1 MTTDRRPHPF
11 RALSVALAAIALVHA
26 CVLPIAGGV
35 AQASVGDAMENYF
48 EDMGA
53 AANVTGPTAYQ
64 GQSAGY
70 YSMGNVFVRFPQKN
84 LNVANVQL
92 PSLRAGC
99 GGIDV
104 FTGSFSFISAA
115 ELVALLKAIAN
126 NALGFAFKLAID
138 TLCPEC
144 GKVMAELQT
153 YAQMMNNYTMNSCEM
168 AQGIVGGVWP
178 RSERASA
185 TICQAIGTKEGIFS
199 DWARARQQCT
209 AEGNTV
215 AEGAKGNPEYD
226 DVNYGLPR
234 NFTWSIIKKSPFF
247 STGGAID
254 ADKRE
259 LAEYVM
265 TLVGTI
271 IFVPPT
277 ETTPG
282 TFRPING
289 DTSSNLVTALVD
301 GTAAGPTVQILRCD
315 PGEAD
320 DACLNPTTQTLS
332 IPASQGL
339 RAQVDSLI
347 EEMSVAIKTDSPV
360 STSAQGLLQIASLPL
375 YKMLAVNAA
384 HSQGADML
392 DRAVMAEVVA
402 IDILFFVLDA
412 LMTEVGKTRAEFQA
426 ADEETLKAWHDQFF
440 NVRDTLLRKQGNTA
454 QRIAAINSLMA
465 RTQHLEASLA
475 ANLSPGMSASVS
487 WAINARQRS
496 VN

>member
-1 MTTDRRPHPF
+1 MHPL
-11 RALSVALAAIALVHA
+11 RLLSVAAAALALMNAALVPLA
-26 CVLPIAGGV
+26 NGV
-35 AQASVGDAMENYF
+35 AKANVGDAMEGYF
-48 EDMGA
+48 DDMGA

-84 LNVANVQL
+84 LNVANLQL
-92 PSLRAGC
+92 PSLKAGC
-99 GGIDV
+99 GGIDI

-178 RSERASA
+178 RSERASQ
-185 TICQAIGTKEGIFS
+185 TICQAIGTKEGVFS
-199 DWARARQQCT
+199 DWARGRQRC
-209 AEGNTV
+209 ADEAKTV
-215 AEGAKGNPEYD
+215 SEGARGNPEYD

-234 NFTWSIIKKSPFF
+234 NFTWSVLKRSPFF
-247 STGGAID
+247 SVGGSITPE
-254 ADKRE
+254 KRE

-277 ETTPG
+277 GDAPG
-282 TFRPING
+282 DFRPFNG
-289 DTSSNLVTALVD
+289 DTSSALVTALVD
-301 GTAAGPTVQILRCD
+301 GTAGGPTVSILRCD
-315 PGEAD
+315 AGEPE
-320 DACLNPTTQTLS
+320 DACLNPTTQTLA

-339 RAQVDSLI
+339 RAQVIALI
-347 EEMSVAIKTDSPV
+347 DEMTAAIKTDTPV
-360 STSAQGLLQIASLPL
+360 STDAQGLLQIASLPL

-384 HSQGADML
+384 HSRGANML
-392 DRAVMAEVVA
+392 DSDVMAEVVS

-412 LMTEVGKTRAEFQA
+412 LMTEVAKSRQEFQA
-426 ADEETLKAWHDQFF
+426 ADEETLRTWHAQFVA
-440 NVRDTLLRKQGNTA
+440 VRETLLQKQGNTA
-454 QRIAAINSLMA
+454 QRITAINSLMA

-475 ANLSPGMSASVS
+475 ANLSPGMSASVNWS
-487 WAINARQRS
+487 MSARQRS